1 MSTGP
6 ALKILLGLANVGR
19 GCPAGSQP
27 SDTTRPEQVN
37 EYLDAFYA
45 HGGRELDTARDHSP
59 HGADTSEARLGHR
72 RSRRAQEILESLD
85 SSIEALKQPKVNVG
99 YLHVPDRATPFEE
112 TAKALNEACK
122 AKACRISQPTRW
134 KDS

>member
-1 MSTGP
+1 MFLRFLLNNTGPFPTCPLDCSSPPLILLRVGDLEKPTKMSTGP
-6 ALKILLGLANVGR
+6 ALKILLGLANFVSFV
-19 GCPAGSQP
+19 PGSH
-27 SDTTRPEQVN
+27 TR
-37 EYLDAFYA
+37 
-45 HGGRELDTARDHSP
+45 
-59 HGADTSEARLGHR
+59 
-72 RSRRAQEILESLD
+72 QEILESLD